1 MNRHMMRVDWQRL
14 TLTPDPVHGRPVGRV
29 RLTALV
35 TGRGFRVVS
44 QNGAD
49 RTDAWLAMLNIE
61 RGPRERG

>member
-1 MNRHMMRVDWQRL
+1 MNRHMMRVDWQAH

-44 QNGAD
+44 QTGVD
-49 RTDAWLAMLNIE
+49 RTDAWVAMLNIE